1 MKEWEKELIIY
12 RLTPAPPKENDLQK
26 YILNYFAQKED
37 KYISWFLH
45 YYERTLNEKAM
56 AIVQDYAMYGH
67 FLDIKQAYVI
77 GMLKALQD
85 YDISRGVPFV
95 VYKEYAAMR
104 EVHEYIRSMR
114 TGFTIQSYNE
124 YLRLRKAMALFREY
138 GSKSDNATMEK
149 IAEAI
154 GTSKED
160 ATEIIRCGIQNTQ
173 FVDFYR
179 QYADEDSEESR
190 EEVAHDGSSEPDK
203 LFFKLEQAE
212 AVMTAFEN
220 LNYRERAM
228 ISAHLGFCMECYAT
242 HFYDKDDLDE
252 DGRPIRKPIPE
263 EAFID
268 IAIDHGLASP
278 DTADKTYRK
287 ALGKIKK
294 RSSKRKIYYKTKKG
308 DNLNVTHSGCR
319 LLNNTYL

>member
-1 MKEWEKELIIY
+1 MKEWEKELHIY
-12 RLTPAPPKENDLQK
+12 CLTPAPPKENNLQK
-26 YILNYFAQKED
+26 YILNYLAQKED

-85 YDISRGVPFV
+85 YDPERGVPFI

-104 EVHEYIRSMR
+104 EVHEYIRTMR
-114 TGFTIQSYNE
+114 TGFTVQSNDE

-138 GSKSDNATMEK
+138 GSKSDDATMEK

-160 ATEIIRCGIQNTQ
+160 AAEIIRCGMQNMQ
-173 FVDFYR
+173 FVDYYR

-190 EEVAHDGSSEPDK
+190 EEVAHDSSSEPDK
-203 LFFKLEQAE
+203 IFFKLERTE
-212 AVMTAFEN
+212 AVMAEFEK
-220 LNYRERAM
+220 LNFRERAM
-228 ISAHLGFCMECYAT
+228 VAAHLGFCMECYAT
-242 HFYDKDDLDE
+242 QYYDTEDLDE
-252 DGRPIRKPIPE
+252 DGKPTRKPFPK

-278 DTADKTYRK
+278 DTADKTYRR
-287 ALGKIKK
+287 ALDKMKTELKK
-294 RSSKRKIYYKTKKG
+294 RGINKR
-308 DNLNVTHSGCR
+308 
-319 LLNNTYL
+319 

>member
-1 MKEWEKELIIY
+1 MKEWEKELYIY

-26 YILNYFAQKED
+26 YILNYLAQRDD

-45 YYERTLNEKAM
+45 YYERTLNEKSM

-77 GMLKALQD
+77 GLLKALQE
-85 YDISRGVPFV
+85 YDQERGVPFI

-114 TGFTIQSYNE
+114 TGFTIQSYDE
-124 YLRLRKAMALFREY
+124 YLRLRKAMRLYREF
-138 GSKSDNATMEK
+138 GNKSDDATIEK

-154 GTSKED
+154 GASKED
-160 ATEIIRCGIQNTQ
+160 AAEIIRCGIQNMQ
-173 FVDFYR
+173 FVEYYR

-190 EEVAHDGSSEPDK
+190 EEVAHDSSSEPDK
-203 LFFKLEQAE
+203 IFFSLERAE

-228 ISAHLGFCMECYAT
+228 VSAHLGFCMECYAT

-252 DGRPIRKPIPE
+252 DGKPTRKPIPE
-263 EAFID
+263 EAFFD

-287 ALGKIKK
+287 ALDKMKRELGK
-294 RSSKRKIYYKTKKG
+294 
-308 DNLNVTHSGCR
+308 DNI
-319 LLNNTYL
+319 

>member
-1 MKEWEKELIIY
+1 MKEWEKELVIY
-12 RLTPAPPKENDLQK
+12 RLTPAPLRENDLQK
-26 YILNYFAQKED
+26 YILNYLAQKED
-37 KYISWFLH
+37 KYISWFLY

-77 GMLKALQD
+77 GMLKALED
-85 YDISRGVPFV
+85 YDPERGVPFII
-95 VYKEYAAMR
+95 YKEYAAMR

-114 TGFTIQSYNE
+114 TGFTIQSYDE
-124 YLRLRKAMALFREY
+124 YLRLRKAMRLYREL
-138 GSKSDNATMEK
+138 GNKCDDATLEK

-160 ATEIIRCGIQNTQ
+160 AAEIIRCGIQNMQ
-173 FVDFYR
+173 FVEYYR

-190 EEVAHDGSSEPDK
+190 EEVAHDSSSEPDK
-203 LFFKLEQAE
+203 IFFNLERTE
-212 AVMTAFEN
+212 AVMTEFEN

-228 ISAHLGFCMECYAT
+228 VSAHLGFCMECYAT
-242 HFYDKDDLDE
+242 HYYDKDDLDE
-252 DGRPIRKPIPE
+252 DGKPTRKPITE
-263 EAFID
+263 EAFVD

-287 ALGKIKK
+287 ALGKMKK
-294 RSSKRKIYYKTKKG
+294 VLKKK
-308 DNLNVTHSGCR
+308 DIL
-319 LLNNTYL
+319 

>member
-1 MKEWEKELIIY
+1 MKEWEKELHIY
-12 RLTPAPPKENDLQK
+12 CLTPAPPKENDLQK
-26 YILNYFAQKED
+26 YISNHLAQKD
-37 KYISWFLH
+37 DRYISWFLH

-85 YDISRGVPFV
+85 YDISRGVPFI

-104 EVHEYIRSMR
+104 EVHEYIRTMR
-114 TGFTIQSYNE
+114 TGFTVQSYDE

-138 GSKSDNATMEK
+138 GSKSDNTTMEK

-160 ATEIIRCGIQNTQ
+160 AAEIIRCGIQNMQ

-190 EEVAHDGSSEPDK
+190 EEVAHDSSSEPDK
-203 LFFKLEQAE
+203 IFINLERTE

-228 ISAHLGFCMECYAT
+228 ISAHLGFCMKCYAI

-252 DGRPIRKPIPE
+252 DGKPIRKPIPA
-263 EAFID
+263 EAFVD

-287 ALGKIKK
+287 ALKK
-294 RSSKRKIYYKTKKG
+294 MEKELTKQGINRRGASTCKRDK
-308 DNLNVTHSGCR
+308 NMV
-319 LLNNTYL
+319 

>member
-1 MKEWEKELIIY
+1 MKEWEKELYIY
-12 RLTPAPPKENDLQK
+12 RLTPAPPKETDLQK
-26 YILNYFAQKED
+26 YISNYRAQKDD

-56 AIVQDYAMYGH
+56 AIVQDYTMYGH

-77 GMLKALQD
+77 GMMKALQD
-85 YDISRGVPFV
+85 YDISRGVPFI

-104 EVHEYIRSMR
+104 EVHEYIRTMR
-114 TGFTIQSYNE
+114 TGFTVQSNDE

-138 GSKSDNATMEK
+138 DSKSDDATMEK
-149 IAEAI
+149 IAEII

-160 ATEIIRCGIQNTQ
+160 AAEIIRCGMQNMQ
-173 FVDFYR
+173 FVEYYH
-179 QYADEDSEESR
+179 QYADGDSEENR
-190 EEVAHDGSSEPDK
+190 EEVAHDSSSEPDK
-203 LFFKLEQAE
+203 IFFSLERAE

-242 HFYDKDDLDE
+242 HYYDKDDLDE
-252 DGRPIRKPIPE
+252 DGKPTRKPITE
-263 EAFID
+263 EAFVD

-287 ALGKIKK
+287 ALGKMKK
-294 RSSKRKIYYKTKKG
+294 VLKKK
-308 DNLNVTHSGCR
+308 DIL
-319 LLNNTYL
+319 

>member
-1 MKEWEKELIIY
+1 MKEWEKELYIY

-26 YILNYFAQKED
+26 HILNYLARKED

-45 YYERTLNEKAM
+45 YYERTFNQKSM

-67 FLDIKQAYVI
+67 FFDIKQAYVI
-77 GMLKALQD
+77 GILNALQE
-85 YDISRGVPFV
+85 YDPERGVPFI

-114 TGFTIQSYNE
+114 TGFTVQSYDE
-124 YLRLRKAMALFREY
+124 YLRLRKAMRLYREF
-138 GSKSDNATMEK
+138 GNKSDDATLEK

-160 ATEIIRCGIQNTQ
+160 ATEIIRCGMQNMQ
-173 FVDFYR
+173 FVEYYR

-203 LFFKLEQAE
+203 LFFKLEEAE
-212 AVMTAFEN
+212 TVIAAFEN

-228 ISAHLGFCMECYAT
+228 VSAHLGFCMECYAT
-242 HFYDKDDLDE
+242 HFYDKDDMDE
-252 DGRPIRKPIPE
+252 DGNPTRKPIPE
-263 EAFID
+263 EAFFD

-287 ALGKIKK
+287 ALDKMKRELGK
-294 RSSKRKIYYKTKKG
+294 
-308 DNLNVTHSGCR
+308 DNI
-319 LLNNTYL
+319 

>member
-1 MKEWEKELIIY
+1 MKEWEKELHIY

-26 YILNYFAQKED
+26 YISNHLAHKED

-77 GMLKALQD
+77 GMIKALHE
-85 YDISRGVPFV
+85 YDPNRNVPFI

-114 TGFTIQSYNE
+114 TGFTIQSYDE
-124 YLRLRKAMALFREY
+124 YLRLRKAMRLYREF
-138 GSKSDNATMEK
+138 GNKSDDATLEK

-154 GTSKED
+154 GSSKED
-160 ATEIIRCGIQNTQ
+160 AAEIIRCGMQNMQ
-173 FVDFYR
+173 FVEYYH
-179 QYADEDSEESR
+179 QYADGDSEENR
-190 EEVAHDGSSEPDK
+190 EEVAHDSSSEPDK
-203 LFFKLEQAE
+203 IFFSLERAE

-228 ISAHLGFCMECYAT
+228 VSAHLGFCMECYAT

-252 DGRPIRKPIPE
+252 DGRPIRKPLPRE
-263 EAFID
+263 SFID

-287 ALGKIKK
+287 ALNKMKK
-294 RSSKRKIYYKTKKG
+294 ELEKNDI
-308 DNLNVTHSGCR
+308 
-319 LLNNTYL
+319 NN

>member
-1 MKEWEKELIIY
+1 MKEWEKELYIY

-26 YILNYFAQKED
+26 YISNYLAQKDD

-77 GMLKALQD
+77 GMLKALQG
-85 YDISRGVPFV
+85 YDPERGVPFI

-104 EVHEYIRSMR
+104 EVHEYIRTMR
-114 TGFTIQSYNE
+114 TGFTVQSNDE
-124 YLRLRKAMALFREY
+124 YLRLRKAMRLYREF
-138 GSKSDNATMEK
+138 GNKSDDATLEK

-160 ATEIIRCGIQNTQ
+160 AAEIIRCGIQNMQ

-190 EEVAHDGSSEPDK
+190 EEVAHDSSSEPDK
-203 LFFKLEQAE
+203 LFFKLEEAE
-212 AVMTAFEN
+212 AIMAEFEK
-220 LNYRERAM
+220 LNFRERAM
-228 ISAHLGFCMECYAT
+228 VSAHLGFCMECYAT

-252 DGRPIRKPIPE
+252 DGNPTRKPIPE
-263 EAFID
+263 EAFFD

-287 ALGKIKK
+287 ALDKMKRELGK
-294 RSSKRKIYYKTKKG
+294 
-308 DNLNVTHSGCR
+308 DNI
-319 LLNNTYL
+319 

>member
-1 MKEWEKELIIY
+1 MKEWEKELYIY
-12 RLTPAPPKENDLQK
+12 RLTSAPPKETDLQK
-26 YILNYFAQKED
+26 YISNYLAQKDD

-45 YYERTLNEKAM
+45 YYERTLNEKAR

-77 GMLKALQD
+77 GMLKALQE
-85 YDISRGVPFV
+85 YDPERGVPFI

-114 TGFTIQSYNE
+114 TGFSVQSYDE
-124 YLRLRKAMALFREY
+124 YLRLRKAMRLYREF
-138 GSKSDNATMEK
+138 GNKSDDATMEK

-160 ATEIIRCGIQNTQ
+160 AAEIIRCGMQNMQ

-203 LFFKLEQAE
+203 LFFKLEEAE
-212 AVMTAFEN
+212 AIMAEFEK
-220 LNYRERAM
+220 LNFRERAM
-228 ISAHLGFCMECYAT
+228 VSAHLGFCMECYAT

-252 DGRPIRKPIPE
+252 DGKPTRKPIPE

-287 ALGKIKK
+287 ALGKMKK
-294 RSSKRKIYYKTKKG
+294 K
-308 DNLNVTHSGCR
+308 LNQVGIFD
-319 LLNNTYL
+319 LK

>member
-1 MKEWEKELIIY
+1 MKEWEKELYIY

-26 YILNYFAQKED
+26 DISNHLAQKED

-45 YYERTLNEKAM
+45 YYERTLNEKAI
-56 AIVQDYAMYGH
+56 AVVQDYAMYGH

-77 GMLKALQD
+77 GMLKALQE
-85 YDISRGVPFV
+85 YDPNRNVPFI

-114 TGFTIQSYNE
+114 TGFTIQSYDE
-124 YLRLRKAMALFREY
+124 YLRLRKAMRLYREF
-138 GSKSDNATMEK
+138 GNKSDDATLEK

-160 ATEIIRCGIQNTQ
+160 ATEIIRCGIQNMQ

-190 EEVAHDGSSEPDK
+190 EEVAHDSSSEPDK
-203 LFFKLEQAE
+203 IFFSLERAK
-212 AVMTAFEN
+212 AVMTAFEK

-252 DGRPIRKPIPE
+252 DGKPTRKPIPE

-287 ALGKIKK
+287 ALDKMKRELGK
-294 RSSKRKIYYKTKKG
+294 
-308 DNLNVTHSGCR
+308 DNI
-319 LLNNTYL
+319 

>member
-1 MKEWEKELIIY
+1 MKEWEKELVIY

-26 YILNYFAQKED
+26 YILNYLAQKED

-85 YDISRGVPFV
+85 YDPERGVPFI
-95 VYKEYAAMR
+95 VYKEYTAMR

-114 TGFTIQSYNE
+114 TGFTIQSYDE
-124 YLRLRKAMALFREY
+124 YLRLRKAMRLYREF
-138 GSKSDNATMEK
+138 GNKSDDATLEK

-160 ATEIIRCGIQNTQ
+160 AAEIIRCGIQNMQ

-190 EEVAHDGSSEPDK
+190 EEVAHDSSSEPDK
-203 LFFKLEQAE
+203 IFFNLERTE

-228 ISAHLGFCMECYAT
+228 VSAHLGFCMECYAT
-242 HFYDKDDLDE
+242 HYYDKDDLDE
-252 DGRPIRKPIPE
+252 DGKPTRKPIPE

-287 ALGKIKK
+287 ALGKMKK
-294 RSSKRKIYYKTKKG
+294 ELKKSKDLI
-308 DNLNVTHSGCR
+308 
-319 LLNNTYL
+319 

>member
-1 MKEWEKELIIY
+1 
-12 RLTPAPPKENDLQK
+12 
-26 YILNYFAQKED
+26 
-37 KYISWFLH
+37 
-45 YYERTLNEKAM
+45 M

-77 GMLKALQD
+77 GMLKALQE
-85 YDISRGVPFV
+85 YDPERGVPFI

-114 TGFTIQSYNE
+114 TGFTIQSYDE
-124 YLRLRKAMALFREY
+124 YLRLRKAMRLYREF
-138 GSKSDNATMEK
+138 GNKSDDATLEK
-149 IAEAI
+149 IAEAV

-160 ATEIIRCGIQNTQ
+160 AAEIIRSGIQNMQ

-203 LFFKLEQAE
+203 LFFKLEEAE
-212 AVMTAFEN
+212 TVMAAFEN

-228 ISAHLGFCMECYAT
+228 VSAHLGFCMECYAT
-242 HFYDKDDLDE
+242 HYYDKDDLDE
-252 DGRPIRKPIPE
+252 DGKPIRKPIPE
-263 EAFID
+263 DTFID

-287 ALGKIKK
+287 ALGKMKK
-294 RSSKRKIYYKTKKG
+294 ELKKK
-308 DNLNVTHSGCR
+308 DIL
-319 LLNNTYL
+319 

>member
-1 MKEWEKELIIY
+1 VVAVKEWEKELHIY
-12 RLTPAPPKENDLQK
+12 CLTPAPPKENDLQK
-26 YILNYFAQKED
+26 YILNYLARKED

-77 GMLKALQD
+77 GMLKALQE
-85 YDISRGVPFV
+85 YDPERGVPFIA
-95 VYKEYAAMR
+95 YKEYAAMR
-104 EVHEYIRSMR
+104 EVHEYIRTMR
-114 TGFTIQSYNE
+114 TGFTIQSNDE
-124 YLRLRKAMALFREY
+124 YLRLRKAMRLFREY
-138 GSKSDNATMEK
+138 DSKTDNTTMEK

-160 ATEIIRCGIQNTQ
+160 AAEIIRCGMQNMQ
-173 FVDFYR
+173 FVDYYR
-179 QYADEDSEESR
+179 QYADEDSEESQ
-190 EEVAHDGSSEPDK
+190 EEVAHDSSSEPEK
-203 LFFKLEQAE
+203 IFFNLERTE

-228 ISAHLGFCMECYAT
+228 MSAHLGFCMECYAT

-252 DGRPIRKPIPE
+252 DGKPTRKPILE

-287 ALGKIKK
+287 ALGKMKK
-294 RSSKRKIYYKTKKG
+294 ELKKK
-308 DNLNVTHSGCR
+308 DI
-319 LLNNTYL
+319 NN

>member
-1 MKEWEKELIIY
+1 MKEWEKELYIY

-26 YILNYFAQKED
+26 YISNYLAQKED

-56 AIVQDYAMYGH
+56 SIVQDYAMYGH

-77 GMLKALQD
+77 GMLKALED
-85 YDISRGVPFV
+85 YDPERGVPFII
-95 VYKEYAAMR
+95 YKEYAAMR

-114 TGFTIQSYNE
+114 TGFTIQSYDE
-124 YLRLRKAMALFREY
+124 YLRLRKAMRLYREL
-138 GSKSDNATMEK
+138 GNKCDDATLEK

-160 ATEIIRCGIQNTQ
+160 AAEIIRCGIQNMQ
-173 FVDFYR
+173 FVEYYR
-179 QYADEDSEESR
+179 QYADEDSEGSR
-190 EEVAHDGSSEPDK
+190 EEVAHDSSSEPDK
-203 LFFKLEQAE
+203 IFFNLERTE
-212 AVMTAFEN
+212 AVMTEFEN

-228 ISAHLGFCMECYAT
+228 VSAHLGFCMECYAT
-242 HFYDKDDLDE
+242 HYYDKDDLDE
-252 DGRPIRKPIPE
+252 DGKPTRKPITE
-263 EAFID
+263 EAFVD

-287 ALGKIKK
+287 ALGKMKK
-294 RSSKRKIYYKTKKG
+294 VLKKK
-308 DNLNVTHSGCR
+308 DIL
-319 LLNNTYL
+319 

>member
-1 MKEWEKELIIY
+1 
-12 RLTPAPPKENDLQK
+12 
-26 YILNYFAQKED
+26 
-37 KYISWFLH
+37 
-45 YYERTLNEKAM
+45 
-56 AIVQDYAMYGH
+56 
-67 FLDIKQAYVI
+67 
-77 GMLKALQD
+77 
-85 YDISRGVPFV
+85 
-95 VYKEYAAMR
+95 
-104 EVHEYIRSMR
+104 MR
-114 TGFTIQSYNE
+114 TGFTVQSNDE

-138 GSKSDNATMEK
+138 GSKSDDATMEK
-149 IAEAI
+149 IAEVI

-160 ATEIIRCGIQNTQ
+160 AAEIIRCGMQNMQ
-173 FVDFYR
+173 FVEYYR

-203 LFFKLEQAE
+203 IFFNLERTE

-242 HFYDKDDLDE
+242 HFYDENDLDE
-252 DGRPIRKPIPE
+252 DGKPTRKPIPE

-287 ALGKIKK
+287 ALDKMKRELGK
-294 RSSKRKIYYKTKKG
+294 
-308 DNLNVTHSGCR
+308 DNI
-319 LLNNTYL
+319 